1 MQLLFRA
8 RAIWSAEPPPEASVA
23 HRPRRRRATTHSEG
37 QQSTRSRPE
46 PRTDGRQD
54 SASARSK
61 PHATVEHGEDG
72 EDAALP
78 AASMVA
84 LSPAVMGNG
93 LRRDPR
99 RLQQTS
105 N

>member
-1 MQLLFRA
+1 MQLLFVRA
-8 RAIWSAEPPPEASVA
+8 PSGGRS
-23 HRPRRRRATTHSEG
+23 PRRRHPSPIAHGNAAPPRAAQGNTATAAA
-37 QQSTRSRPE
+37 RSRAQAVAAA
-46 PRTDGRQD
+46 T
-54 SASARSK
+54 SAIVHERI
-61 PHATVEHGEDG
+61 ATAEHGEDG

-84 LSPAVMGNG
+84 LSPAVMGTG
-93 LRRDPR
+93 LHRHPP